1 MANGSSTKRKDAQDG
16 VESTIDAASNTA
28 SDMIESA
35 TTAAANINEKLKT
48 VGVDT
53 SVMADVAKEQMT
65 DLQRLLADEL
75 KQRPMR
81 TLGIAAAVGFVAA
94 LIATR

>member
-1 MANGSSTKRKDAQDG
+1 MANSSSTKRKDAHEEFDAT
-16 VESTIDAASNTA
+16 VEAASKAA
-28 SDMIESA
+28 SDVVETA

-53 SVMADVAKEQMT
+53 SVMADAAKEQMT
-65 DLQRLLADEL
+65 DLQRMLADEL